1 MRGATKGLTN
11 FQKGNDEG
19 SVMLP
24 CGSGGV
30 GELAGNGEPCLR
42 VAHKHPGSSCFSPSG
57 QNNGKEIEK
66 LGCVSSLLCPCFPH
80 QQSAFSLKRKQQR
93 IGGGG
98 AVRLLPLSDC
108 SLERQ
113 TPFPPV
119 LTASCILRY
128 QVIVRGHLRSNRT
141 ATNNARSGNAACSL
155 ATDVPATSFLFRFF
169 LTWQTRTSKNRRGC
183 PSKRRGALCLCL
195 RVFRIVCYYVSF

>member
-11 FQKGNDEG
+11 FQNGNDEG

-30 GELAGNGEPCLR
+30 GEIAGNGEPCLR

-108 SLERQ
+108 SLEKQ
-113 TPFPPV
+113 TPSPPCIDGELLTKISGYRPRAPPQQQDSNKQRTIWQRCV
-119 LTASCILRY
+119 L
-128 QVIVRGHLRSNRT
+128 
-141 ATNNARSGNAACSL
+141 ACDRCTCYFFL
-155 ATDVPATSFLFRFF
+155 ISFLSNLANSNF
-169 LTWQTRTSKNRRGC
+169 QE
-183 PSKRRGALCLCL
+183 A
-195 RVFRIVCYYVSF
+195 